1 MLAGLRHQRWACPAV
16 SCKSGVRWWA
26 VSGPVS
32 FRRRKNRVSSGTAKE
47 GGLRRTPVV
56 ESKQTKVARPSLRP
70 PPHLRPPQQ
79 ARFPAPSPLSKPTR
93 TARTDA
99 EAPGAGERGRTR
111 SSSRRPHSLVTPVTP
126 PPSPQSS
133 PALGSTAPPR
143 APPPAGGFAVPNS
156 VPLGCGR
163 PRTSRE
169 GGERRGRGGSGRGGG
184 WKARESALRAA
195 PLPRACQ
202 QRALGG
208 SGPNRA
214 RRLASSASAPS
225 RLWGSPG
232 LSEVPT
238 RPGFPLRRP
247 ASAPQLARSTA
258 RGKVASK
265 RASAPSPQPRAP
277 APRGD
282 EGPGR

>member
-1 MLAGLRHQRWACPAV
+1 MHTRRGKQANK
-16 SCKSGVRWWA
+16 SC
-26 VSGPVS
+26 
-32 FRRRKNRVSSGTAKE
+32 
-47 GGLRRTPVV
+47 TPQ
-56 ESKQTKVARPSLRP
+56 SPS
-70 PPHLRPPQQ
+70 PHLRPPPAGSVPRPEPPLQ
-79 ARFPAPSPLSKPTR
+79 AHAHRPHGR
-93 TARTDA
+93 RG
-99 EAPGAGERGRTR
+99 PGAGERGRTR
-111 SSSRRPHSLVTPVTP
+111 PSSRRPRSLVTPVTSHP
-126 PPSPQSS
+126 PRPQSS
-133 PALGSTAPPR
+133 RALGSTAPPR

-169 GGERRGRGGSGRGGG
+169 GGGRRGRGGRGRGGG

-208 SGPNRA
+208 SAPNRA
-214 RRLASSASAPS
+214 GRLASSASAPS
-225 RLWGSPG
+225 RLRGSPG

-238 RPGFPLRRP
+238 RPGSPLRRP
-247 ASAPQLARSTA
+247 APAPLLARSTA
-258 RGKVASK
+258 QGKVASK